1 MIQINNI
8 SKSDYKRIQAA
19 TKEQVGEINSKLR
32 VLVNDD
38 KNINKVFFDSLN
50 NINNHCKIILVID
63 YDENNLLSKFG
74 KNLIFIVGTNEEIKK
89 LHNFDAS
96 HLILYASDDYNK
108 DTEER
113 IINNIVN
120 NTKIG
125 MNLRDIFDERI
136 AG

>member
-19 TKEQVGEINSKLR
+19 TKEQAGEINSKLR

-125 MNLRDIFDERI
+125 MNFRDIFDERI

>member
-50 NINNHCKIILVID
+50 NINNQSRLQIPP
-63 YDENNLLSKFG
+63 S
-74 KNLIFIVGTNEEIKK
+74 
-89 LHNFDAS
+89 
-96 HLILYASDDYNK
+96 
-108 DTEER
+108 
-113 IINNIVN
+113 
-120 NTKIG
+120 
-125 MNLRDIFDERI
+125 
-136 AG
+136 

>member
-125 MNLRDIFDERI
+125 MNFRDIFDERI

>member
-74 KNLIFIVGTNEEIKK
+74 KNLIFIIGTNEEIKK

-125 MNLRDIFDERI
+125 MNFRDIFDERI